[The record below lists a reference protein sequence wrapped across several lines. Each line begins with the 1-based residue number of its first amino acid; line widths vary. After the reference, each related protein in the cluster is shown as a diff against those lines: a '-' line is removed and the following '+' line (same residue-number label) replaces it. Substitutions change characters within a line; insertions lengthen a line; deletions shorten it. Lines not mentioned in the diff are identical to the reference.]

1 METDLGV
8 MKASRLDEKLWGVK
22 TGAQAEGGSYSVLRS
37 GSQGETSKGDW

>member
-22 TGAQAEGGSYSVLRS
+22 TGGPGR
-37 GSQGETSKGDW
+37 GR